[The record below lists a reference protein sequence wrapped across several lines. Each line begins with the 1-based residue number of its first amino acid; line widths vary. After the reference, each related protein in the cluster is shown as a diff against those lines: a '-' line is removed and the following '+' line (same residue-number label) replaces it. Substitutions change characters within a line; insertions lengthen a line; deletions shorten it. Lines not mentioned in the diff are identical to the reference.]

1 MVNTVWFK
9 ADHGLDFH
17 PLADYMTKLRNFTE
31 ETYHDLLCNAE
42 SPELPQEVQALLCLF
57 L

>member
-1 MVNTVWFK
+1 MVNTVWIN

-42 SPELPQEVQALLCLF
+42 SPGLPQ
-57 L
+57 